1 MGKSIKRSVMIRV
14 VCAIAAVLI
23 FSCVTT
29 MNILSIESTQRT
41 TIQANAL
48 LDNAQRAEVAH
59 YKWSANLSSALYAG
73 TEFTGSMDHTGCV
86 LGKWL

>member
-48 LDNAQRAEVAH
+48 LDNSQRAEVGL
-59 YKWSANLSSALYAG
+59 YKLSAYLSSALFAV
-73 TEFTGSMDHTGCV
+73 TEFTGSMVLSGCV
-86 LGKWL
+86 LG